1 MLVTATCSLDS
12 YSCHMY
18 YVMSALG
25 SLLFPFLAV
34 FFLHF
39 TYSTITCHVQY
50 LFVVCFLYSYK
61 LRDIYKEFFFYFIYS
76 YESRSQDSIRIIK
89 CHK

>member
-1 MLVTATCSLDS
+1 MLVIATCSLDS

-39 TYSTITCHVQY
+39 TYSTITCHYSIY
-50 LFVVCFLYSYK
+50 LWSVFCTHINSVTYT
-61 LRDIYKEFFFYFIYS
+61 RDFFSILFIHMNPDPRTVS
-76 YESRSQDSIRIIK
+76 ES
-89 CHK
+89 